1 MKRVLL
7 LCLALV
13 LSISLCSCVKS
24 ETRSKTFFEYFDTV
38 SAVYSYAGD
47 SEERFREMYT
57 GVEELLSKYH
67 MLFDIY
73 DSYEGIN
80 NLKTINDNAGVAPV
94 SVSPELI
101 EFLLYA
107 REMYEVTDG
116 EMNIAMGSVLRLWH
130 ECREK
135 ADKDPENAVIPSK
148 EELLI
153 ASEHT
158 SISSIVIDEEAGTVY
173 ISDPYCSIDVG
184 AVGKGFATVKVS
196 EWLES
201 MGAYGYVL
209 NFGGSIRVIGTKP
222 GGGGFITGITNPD
235 KESVEP
241 FATTVTLKNIYCVT
255 SGNYERYYTVGG
267 VDYHHVID
275 RDTLMPADYFS
286 SVTVLSDDGALADT
300 LSTALFCMPLE
311 DGMKLASKTGVEVIF
326 IDTEYNVTMT
336 EGVKKLT
343 K

>member
-1 MKRVLL
+1 MKRILL
-7 LCLALV
+7 LCLAFL
-13 LSISLCSCVKS
+13 LCISLSSCVKS
-24 ETRSKTFFEYFDTV
+24 EIRSKTFFEYFDTV

-47 SEERFREMYT
+47 SEDRFCEMYT
-57 GVEELLSKYH
+57 GVEELLLKYH

-80 NLKTINDNAGVAPV
+80 NLKTVNDNAGVAPV
-94 SVSPELI
+94 SVAPELI

-107 REMYEVTDG
+107 KEMYEVTDG

-130 ECREK
+130 ECREN
-135 ADKDPENAVIPSK
+135 ADKDPENAAIPTDES
-148 EELLI
+148 LLL

-158 SISSIVIDEEAGTVY
+158 SIDSVVIDEVEGTVY

-184 AVGKGFATVKVS
+184 AVGKGYATMKVS

-209 NFGGSIRVIGTKP
+209 NFGGSIRVVGTKP

-235 KESVEP
+235 RESTEP
-241 FATTVTLKNIYCVT
+241 FVATVTLKNVYCVT

-267 VDYHHVID
+267 ERYHHVID
-275 RDTLMPADYFS
+275 KDTLKPADYFS
-286 SVTVLSDDGALADT
+286 SVTVLSNDGALADT

-311 DGMKLASKTGVEVIF
+311 DGIELANKTGVDVIF
-326 IDTEYNVTMT
+326 VDTEYNVTMT